1 MAIRAISTTANMPGP
16 SGNPY
21 SSGIP
26 AADSFQLLSESQK
39 TGEAEDALYEA
50 QIKEVEAW
58 WSSPRYSGIQRPY
71 CAADIV
77 TKRGTQKILY
87 PSSVM
92 ASKLFNLIQER
103 LAKGEP
109 IHTSRSSWIFG

>member
-1 MAIRAISTTANMPGP
+1 LHRSMAIRAISTTAMMSGP

-21 SSGIP
+21 SHGIP
-26 AADSFQLLSESQK
+26 AADSFQLLPESQK

-58 WSSPRYSGIQRPY
+58 WSSPRYAGIKRPY
-71 CAADIV
+71 SAADIV
-77 TKRGTQKILY
+77 TKRGTQKISY

-109 IHTSRSSWIFG
+109 IHTSRSS